1 MVKLFALE
9 DKDEKSISKSNMLI
23 LDKLIENTK
32 KEESPLSITADI
44 LEQKKELEKN
54 IEKNINKSSEEETEK
69 EENTSVEEKTKEDTS
84 VKEETE
90 KEEDTSSE
98 KENIEPE
105 KDKEEESKKE
115 EDKEKKNKEKDKSE
129 SKEEEE
135 TKKDKEETEE
145 IEESDLSQVADNKDS
160 LKSLIGSEDKEIPKK
175 EEKKEEVTKESFKI
189 KTKKVSLE
197 KIFTPILHS
206 YAKYTLSLE
215 EFGLKSKLSLEEQ
228 PVVYIKEDVIESL
241 NNFII
246 NLDFYKNKNIETISS
261 FTTTVK
267 NLNEKI
273 TILGTLIKERKF
285 HFTNL
290 VINEADI
297 LSNISVSN
305 NSDIINSSNLLI
317 KYNEISNNIVTAI
330 LKNDFSKLYSIFT
343 ANEFEKEE
351 NDLIYSKMLP
361 GFNIVRVHLDP
372 YTNFSKVKLND
383 YNYYIIKVLKTE
395 DLYNLDSISINKDN
409 VIDNLIDKMNI
420 LLIKLTSNIDT
431 LNVLNTN
438 LDKLLEETKAL
449 IYDIEQNK
457 YDKLGELNIDN
468 KIKDFIKFKIMFEIC
483 NVNINLLSNFLLQC
497 LTVLDRVIELKS

>member
-54 IEKNINKSSEEETEK
+54 IEKNINKSSEEEI
-69 EENTSVEEKTKEDTS
+69 
-84 VKEETE
+84 E
-90 KEEDTSSE
+90 KEEDTSAE

-115 EDKEKKNKEKDKSE
+115 EDKSE

-383 YNYYIIKVLKTE
+383 YNYYIIKVLKIE

>member
-54 IEKNINKSSEEETEK
+54 IEKNINKSSEEEI
-69 EENTSVEEKTKEDTS
+69 
-84 VKEETE
+84 E
-90 KEEDTSSE
+90 KEEDTSAE

-351 NDLIYSKMLP
+351 SQLP
-361 GFNIVRVHLDP
+361 WP
-372 YTNFSKVKLND
+372 
-383 YNYYIIKVLKTE
+383 
-395 DLYNLDSISINKDN
+395 KDQG
-409 VIDNLIDKMNI
+409 L
-420 LLIKLTSNIDT
+420 
-431 LNVLNTN
+431 
-438 LDKLLEETKAL
+438 
-449 IYDIEQNK
+449 
-457 YDKLGELNIDN
+457 
-468 KIKDFIKFKIMFEIC
+468 
-483 NVNINLLSNFLLQC
+483 
-497 LTVLDRVIELKS
+497 

>member
-1 MVKLFALE
+1 MVKLYAQE

-69 EENTSVEEKTKEDTS
+69 EEDTS
-84 VKEETE
+84 A
-90 KEEDTSSE
+90 E

-135 TKKDKEETEE
+135 ETEKENIDSEKDKEEIEE

-175 EEKKEEVTKESFKI
+175 EEKKEEVTKESFTVS
-189 KTKKVSLE
+189 TKKKSKNVSLE

-261 FTTTVK
+261 FTTTAK

-290 VINEADI
+290 VINETDI

-305 NSDIINSSNLLI
+305 NSDIIDSSNLLI
-317 KYNEISNNIVTAI
+317 KYNEISNNIITGI
-330 LKNDFSKLYSIFT
+330 LKNDFNKLYSIFT

-497 LTVLDRVIELKS
+497 LTILNKAIELKG